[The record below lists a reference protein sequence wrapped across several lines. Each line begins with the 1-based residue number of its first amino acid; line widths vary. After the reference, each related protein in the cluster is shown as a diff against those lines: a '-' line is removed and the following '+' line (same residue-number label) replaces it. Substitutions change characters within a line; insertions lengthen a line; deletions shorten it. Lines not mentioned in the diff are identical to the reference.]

1 MIAIQKIGKSFMG
14 ALKYNLRKM
23 EYPETKR
30 RAELLD
36 TNFTNLDLS
45 RVKAEID
52 LIRELRP
59 NLSRYVYHTSLNFSP
74 EEEAKLTNEMLE
86 DIAHDYLEGLGFND
100 NQYFIFRH
108 YDAEHPHVHLLVNR
122 IAFDG
127 TVVSDGNNYK
137 RSEAVLRKLEKDY
150 KLVAVKE
157 SKLALERAPKKDELE
172 MSLRTGTASDKMVL
186 QEKLKLLLNKGNISL
201 PDFIKL
207 AELSGV
213 YLLFNQASTGRITG
227 ITYFH
232 ENFKIKGQALGNRYK
247 WAELIKR
254 VNYEQNRDG
263 KAISEANRRTR
274 EIYGE
279 LSAGRPGEQ
288 KPCHEGSAGL
298 SANASRGASAG
309 NVQSTSPYGIETEG
323 LPSGER
329 SLEAGQDVDLVDH
342 VSADDEYHQ
351 FVDAIRIEITDDI
364 DDEAILGK
372 NRRRKGMARTNTR

>member
-1 MIAIQKIGKSFMG
+1 MG